1 MLAVPVAVP
10 GMHSGRVS
18 LGATV
23 QSMPE
28 PVAEESS
35 QLEPLTEEPSKE
47 PPAEESSQLEPV
59 VLVSL
64 KMPLVAL

>member
-1 MLAVPVAVP
+1 
-10 GMHSGRVS
+10 
-18 LGATV
+18 
-23 QSMPE
+23 MPE

-35 QLEPLTEEPSKE
+35 QLEPLTEDPSKE
-47 PPAEESSQLEPV
+47 PPAEELSQLEPV